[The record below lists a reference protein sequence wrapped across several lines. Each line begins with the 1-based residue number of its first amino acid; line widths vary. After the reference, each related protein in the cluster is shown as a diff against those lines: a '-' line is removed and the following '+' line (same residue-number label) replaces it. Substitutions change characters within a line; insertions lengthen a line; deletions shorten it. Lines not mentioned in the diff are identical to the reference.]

1 MNDFLINL
9 LELNIALVILF
20 LGYKLF
26 FEKDGNFFVR
36 RVYLISAMLLPVLL
50 ILLPDWA
57 RSITGRMIP
66 ATFHLDQITVF
77 GNGAR
82 QEMTEPISPGFCTVI
97 CYLSVAS
104 VGMIRFMIHLIRIML
119 AVKRSPRIK
128 VNSITLFANPAL
140 HASSFF
146 GYIFVDPNRIDQV
159 SFHHIL
165 EHEQVH
171 RREWH
176 SADRILAELFVLINW
191 FNPVAWILR
200 RTVIE
205 NLEYLIDSIVVK
217 KGTDLNRYQ
226 WSILNQYIGSV
237 SITNQFSSQIK
248 NRINM
253 LNRNYKVGSTW
264 KLAMILPIVLITF
277 IFISC
282 TEKDVNSDLTNE
294 FAKKSASTE
303 SKIYQQVDE
312 MPAFQGGEPIEFRR
326 FIAQNIIYPREAMEN
341 GVTGRVFVVFVVRD
355 DGTVVIP
362 DPAELPPP
370 PETDEMDEVVVV
382 GYRPLDKEAPLPD
395 EKYIELLKNEA
406 VRVVTSSPNWEPGKI
421 EGNPVN
427 VMFTFPINFVL
438 Q

>member
-9 LELNIALVILF
+9 LELNIALVTLF

-128 VNSITLFANPAL
+128 VNGITLFANPAL

-205 NLEYLIDSIVVK
+205 NLEYLADSIVVK

-226 WSILNQYIGSV
+226 WSILNQYIGSA

-277 IFISC
+277 IFIAC

-294 FAKKSASTE
+294 FAKKSASIE

-395 EKYIELLKNEA
+395 EKHIELLKNEA